1 MAATITCTLFRP
13 PARSFRAAE
22 PALAPQ
28 PGVYQRLERP
38 AAATQRPSTASIPA
52 TKLPCHH
59 PQLARRDRLAPCLAF
74 PSIPFLPSIF
84 ATHGSA
90 SPSTPP
96 APAPAPPAPS
106 PPPSPAPNAHALLA
120 PDLPPDPTVLALQQ
134 PAAAAL
140 AYLVREVALHVAL
153 PLVALWGMQLW
164 LRHVE
169 DCTRQVGHR
178 VVQ

>member
-1 MAATITCTLFRP
+1 M
-13 PARSFRAAE
+13 
-22 PALAPQ
+22 
-28 PGVYQRLERP
+28 
-38 AAATQRPSTASIPA
+38 
-52 TKLPCHH
+52 
-59 PQLARRDRLAPCLAF
+59 
-74 PSIPFLPSIF
+74 F

-90 SPSTPP
+90 SASTP
-96 APAPAPPAPS
+96 ASAPAPPPPS
-106 PPPSPAPNAHALLA
+106 PPPSPAPGAHGLLP

-140 AYLVREVALHVAL
+140 AYLVREVALHVVL

-178 VVQ
+178 LYSKD